1 MGGAATGAIV
11 AGIADVIGNAAVD
24 ASVDVVGAWVVVDAM
39 LVSATV
45 VIVVDSVVLTMVVV
59 DTTTVGAIVEAE
71 VEIVMAGA
79 LEAVL

>member
-1 MGGAATGAIV
+1 
-11 AGIADVIGNAAVD
+11 
-24 ASVDVVGAWVVVDAM
+24 M